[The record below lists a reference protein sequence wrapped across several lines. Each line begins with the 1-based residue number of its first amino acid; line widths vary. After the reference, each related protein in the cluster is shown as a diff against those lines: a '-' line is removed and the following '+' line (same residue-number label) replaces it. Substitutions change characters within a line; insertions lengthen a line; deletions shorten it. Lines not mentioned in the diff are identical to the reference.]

1 VSAPLLIALPRGL
14 EVGGVTTFAVRL
26 ANGLAGGRRGVTV
39 VLHPEPRGQRAL
51 EIAWHPRVE
60 VVRAKAGFEATPGD
74 LSPFIPLYRDLA
86 RRLAA
91 ESGCPV
97 AFAPQIL
104 GDCFGVAAALCLTES
119 ENARVLGWQ
128 HSDIEYDARVLARYE
143 PIITRFVGVSDR
155 ICTTLR
161 ERTPGRAEDVVNI
174 ACGVEVPGEPPE
186 RRPGTGPL
194 RLVYTGRL
202 EHEQKRVL
210 ALVHL
215 SEELDRRGVRHT
227 LTVVG
232 DGPAGAEFDRLAAG
246 RPAIRRAG
254 VLSPRAVAMVLADGD
269 ALVLPSRYEGL
280 SVSMLEAMA
289 AGCAPILARTRS
301 GASQAVEAGHN
312 GEIAE
317 VEYEADERQTG
328 LALAAAV
335 ERFLSRDRAAM
346 SQAAWSTVREKFSI
360 ERHVEAVGRLIDLT
374 AKEPAR
380 SWPADLPCAF
390 TASAPTDDHETGSGS
405 VPPDGAARL
414 RALLETLAGR
424 SIILH
429 GAGQHTLQL
438 AAILAASPARIVA
451 VADDDRARHGE
462 QLWGWPIIDPREASG
477 RGATEVVIS
486 SWMHE
491 DAIWV
496 RRGLYERQGLQV
508 HRVYA
513 PNPCTIP
520 V

>member
-1 VSAPLLIALPRGL
+1 
-14 EVGGVTTFAVRL
+14 VTTFAVRL
-26 ANGLAGGRRGVTV
+26 ANGLADGGRWVAV
-39 VLHPEPRGQRAL
+39 VLHAEPRGQRAL
-51 EIAWHPRVE
+51 DIAWHPRVE
-60 VVRAKAGFEATPGD
+60 VVRAEAGFETTPGD
-74 LSPFIPLYRDLA
+74 LSPVIPLYRDLV

-91 ESGCPV
+91 ESGSPV
-97 AFAPQIL
+97 VFAPQML
-104 GDCFGVAAALCLTES
+104 GDCFGVAAALCLTEPHTV
-119 ENARVLGWQ
+119 RVLGWQ

-155 ICTTLR
+155 VCATLR
-161 ERTPGRAEDVVNI
+161 ERIPARAGDVVNI
-174 ACGVEVPGEPPE
+174 ACGVEVPAEAPA
-186 RRPGTGPL
+186 RRAGAGPL

-289 AGCAPILARTRS
+289 AGCVPILARTRS
-301 GASQAVEAGHN
+301 GAAQAVEAGYS

-317 VEYEADERQTG
+317 VDYEADERQTG
-328 LALAAAV
+328 LALAAAI

-346 SQAAWSTVREKFSI
+346 AQAAWNTVNEKFSI
-360 ERHVEAVGRLIDLT
+360 GRHVEAVGRWIDLA
-374 AKEPAR
+374 AKEPPR

-390 TASAPTDDHETGSGS
+390 TSSASAAGDHETGSGS

-414 RALLETLAGR
+414 RALLETLGGR
-424 SIILH
+424 AIIIH

-438 AAILAASPARIVA
+438 ASILAASPARIVA
-451 VADDDRARHGE
+451 VADDDRARHGG
-462 QLWGWPIIDPREASG
+462 QLWGWPVIDPREASG
-477 RGATEVVIS
+477 RGADDVVIS

-491 DAIWV
+491 DAIWA
-496 RRGLYERQGLQV
+496 RRGVYERQGLRV

-513 PNPCTIP
+513 AKPCTIP
-520 V
+520 A